1 MLGIIPEK
9 SMSIKNKLSIEESD
23 SEQSM
28 SSSQQNTK

>member
-1 MLGIIPEK
+1 MLGIIREK